1 MKINSVIF
9 AIPFIAVPLAY
20 FSSAISDDNFDLDDI
35 KLYDIVKVEQ
45 CLDQAYDTVPGHAR
59 KLEFKI
65 EGDDPIYEFD
75 IESSNDGSTY
85 NVECNAEEG
94 YIIEVEREVDEND
107 PVFKSGAKIS
117 LQQAKEIALQIHPGR
132 VVSGEREVGMDGSLT
147 YEFDIQTKT
156 GFEIKVDVDAITGK
170 IEEANFELYEIG
182 IEKE

>member
-1 MKINSVIF
+1 MSN
-9 AIPFIAVPLAY
+9 
-20 FSSAISDDNFDLDDI
+20 DNPDLDDI

-75 IESSNDGSTY
+75 IKSTNDGLTY

-94 YIIEVEREVDEND
+94 YIIEVEREVDAND
-107 PVFKSGAKIS
+107 PIFKSGAKIT
-117 LQQAKEIALQIHPGR
+117 LQQAKEIALKIHPGR
-132 VVSGEREVGMDGSLT
+132 VVSNEREVGMDGSLT
-147 YEFDIQTKT
+147 YEFDIKTKT
-156 GFEIKVDVDAITGK
+156 GYEIKVDVDAVTGQ

>member
-1 MKINSVIF
+1 MKLNISLFISTV
-9 AIPFIAVPLAY
+9 IPFLISNGKA
-20 FSSAISDDNFDLDDI
+20 SANDNFDLYDI

-75 IESSNDGSTY
+75 IESSKDGSTY

-94 YIIEVEREVDEND
+94 FIIEVEREVDENN
-107 PVFKSGAKIS
+107 PIFKSGAKVT
-117 LQQAKEIALQIHPGR
+117 LQQAKDYALKIHPGR
-132 VVSGEREVGMDGSLT
+132 VVAQEREIGMDGTLT
-147 YEFDIQTKT
+147 YEFDIQTNT
-156 GFEIKVDVDAITGK
+156 GYEIKVDVDAVTGK